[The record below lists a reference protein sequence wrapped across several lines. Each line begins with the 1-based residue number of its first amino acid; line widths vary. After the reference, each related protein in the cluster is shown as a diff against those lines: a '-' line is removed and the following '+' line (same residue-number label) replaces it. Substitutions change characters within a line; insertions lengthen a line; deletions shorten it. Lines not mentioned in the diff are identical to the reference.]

1 MAIEVYNSSI
11 SNQLWY
17 TDKCRISTTGTA
29 VTYQVYAT
37 ALGTATAEGNIYSA
51 NESVGANETKYI
63 YVGVGNYLT
72 ITGSGFTA
80 VAIGTATSAQ
90 AGTGN
95 FTEQFIAPPAPVVTS
110 GSAEFVN
117 AFPSGQYLS
126 TLVSAPVTDSTT
138 YEWWARRTSNTP
150 TTQGMLQTRTSTT
163 GGDGIDVSITSGQ
176 IQVSSAS
183 GFLMTAGSVSLNTWY
198 HIAVVRNGTTNW
210 RVYLNGTDI
219 GGFAFAG
226 TTGTQLSLGRKSAS
240 GFNEFFGGYISN
252 FRYVKGTAVY
262 TGAFTPPTAPLTDTQ
277 SSGTN
282 ISAITGTQTQL
293 LLNTV
298 SGANFLVDSSSYTR
312 TVTNNNSVTS
322 SALNPF

>member
-37 ALGTATAEGNIYSA
+37 ALGTATAEGNIYSSDA
-51 NESVGANETKYI
+51 SVGANETKYI

-90 AGTGN
+90 AGSGN
-95 FTEQFIAPPAPVVTS
+95 FTEQFTPAPAPVVTS
-110 GSAEFVN
+110 GSAEFTK
-117 AFPSGQYLS
+117 ASTTSLS
-126 TLVSAPVTDSTT
+126 TTVTAPSTVSIT
-138 YEWWARRTSNTP
+138 YEWWFRPTATTSTN
-150 TTQGMLQTRTSTT
+150 GMLTTRTSTS
-163 GGDGIDVSITSGQ
+163 GGDGIDVSVASGTISVSTSGT
-176 IQVSSAS
+176 
-183 GFLMTAGSVSLNTWY
+183 FLLTGGTVLVNTWY
-198 HIAVVRNGTTNW
+198 HVALVRTGTTNFTA
-210 RVYLNGTDI
+210 YLNGTSI
-219 GGFAFAG
+219 GTFSKTGL
-226 TTGTQLSLGRKSAS
+226 TGTELRLGIKTAAS
-240 GFNEFFGGYISN
+240 SIEAFGGYISN

-262 TGAFTPPTAPLTDTQ
+262 TGAFTPPTEPLTDTQ
-277 SSGTN
+277 SAGTN
-282 ISAITGTQTQL
+282 ISAITAGQTQL

-312 TVTNNNSVTS
+312 TVTNNNGVIS